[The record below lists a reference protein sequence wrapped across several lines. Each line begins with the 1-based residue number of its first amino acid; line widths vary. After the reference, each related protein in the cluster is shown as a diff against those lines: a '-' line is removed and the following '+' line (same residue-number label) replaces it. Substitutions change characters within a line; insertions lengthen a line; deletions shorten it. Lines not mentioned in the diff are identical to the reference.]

1 MSTIRGKSG
10 LAELLLLLV
19 PAACCAWPLLA
30 AGLATARA
38 LASAGS
44 GSSPTPGW
52 QSPCSS

>member
-44 GSSPTPGW
+44 GSSPASGW